1 MGRMKKDSI
10 EKQKKTYTKNRD
22 KNEIEKQNLIKKI
35 QEDSK
40 EMLLPTLK
48 TKMLETTDLIVKTLK
63 DKGEENINNIQIMSY
78 IARGSLL
85 ETMRGGTLL
94 YTPQEIREGFNL
106 YLDMIDKINQIKSFP
121 PTVESF
127 TAFMGISR
135 VTYNNWLSDPDRKD
149 VMDFIHSYLLGVLA
163 VGGLTGETKEIS
175 SMFLQKTMGKVEQQT
190 PIVVE
195 HKKTTDIDAINAQL
209 QALKGNKIIDAEYEE
224 E

>member
-1 MGRMKKDSI
+1 MKKDSI

-209 QALKGNKIIDAEYEE
+209 QALKGKKIIDAEYEE

>member
-1 MGRMKKDSI
+1 MQIIRKGQSEE
-10 EKQKKTYTKNRD
+10 EKQ
-22 KNEIEKQNLIKKI
+22 ELIKKI
-35 QEDSK
+35 REDSK
-40 EMLLPTLK
+40 EMLLPALK
-48 TKMLETTDLIVKTLK
+48 TKMQETTDLIVKTLK
-63 DKGEENINNIQIMSY
+63 DKGEENVNNIQIMSY

-85 ETMRGGTLL
+85 ETMRGGYLS
-94 YTPQEIREGFNL
+94 YTSQEIREGFNL
-106 YLDMIDKINQIKSFP
+106 YLDMIDKINTIKNFP

-135 VTYNNWLSDPDRKD
+135 TTYNNWLVDPDRKEA
-149 VMDFIHSYLLGVLA
+149 MDFVHSYLLGVLA

-209 QALKGNKIIDAEYEE
+209 QALKGNKIIDAEFEE
-224 E
+224 D

>member
-1 MGRMKKDSI
+1 
-10 EKQKKTYTKNRD
+10 
-22 KNEIEKQNLIKKI
+22 
-35 QEDSK
+35 
-40 EMLLPTLK
+40 
-48 TKMLETTDLIVKTLK
+48 
-63 DKGEENINNIQIMSY
+63 MSY

-106 YLDMIDKINQIKSFP
+106 YLDMIDKINQIKKFP

-163 VGGLTGETKEIS
+163 VGGLTGETKEIT

-224 E
+224 D

>member
-1 MGRMKKDSI
+1 MKKDSI

-209 QALKGNKIIDAEYEE
+209 QALKGNYQYAGCISGHI
-224 E
+224 

>member
-1 MGRMKKDSI
+1 MGKVTAESDKKR
-10 EKQKKTYTKNRD
+10 QKSFNKTRD
-22 KNEIEKQNLIKKI
+22 KNEIEKQELIKKI

-40 EMLLPTLK
+40 DMLLPTLK
-48 TKMLETTDLIVKTLK
+48 TKMLETTDLIVKVLK

-106 YLDMIDKINQIKSFP
+106 YLDMIDKINQIKKFP

-209 QALKGNKIIDAEYEE
+209 QALKGSKIIDAEYEE
-224 E
+224 D

>member
-1 MGRMKKDSI
+1 MTAESDKKR
-10 EKQKKTYTKNRD
+10 QKSFNKTRD
-22 KNEIEKQNLIKKI
+22 KNEMEKQELIKKI

-40 EMLLPTLK
+40 DMLLPTLK
-48 TKMLETTDLIVKTLK
+48 TKMLETTDLIVKVLK

-106 YLDMIDKINQIKSFP
+106 YLDMIDKINQIKKFP

-163 VGGLTGETKEIS
+163 VGGLTGETKEIT

-224 E
+224 D

>member
-1 MGRMKKDSI
+1 MKKDSI